1 MKALVLGGTR
11 FMGKH
16 LVNALLETGWEV
28 TLATRGLARDD
39 FGNRVFRI
47 KVERTDFLSLRK
59 ALSGKWFDAAFDSLA
74 YCSNDVAALLDTL
87 ECGRYV
93 QTSSASVYEGVGN
106 GLHLD
111 TREEEFDPSQGELVL
126 CGRADFPYEEVK
138 RQAERAIAQKYPA
151 VPAVMVRFP
160 YVIGPDDYTDRLYF
174 YVEHIVKGRPM
185 FVDDLSVQRAFVR
198 SDEAG
203 KFLAFLGKSGCTGAV
218 NGASAGTVSVAETV
232 AYVEGKTGKKAVF
245 AEEGDPAPYNGD
257 EPYSLRTERAGRL
270 GYRFT
275 PLRDWFWK
283 LLDTYIERASMNG
296 MDEN

>member
-1 MKALVLGGTR
+1 
-11 FMGKH
+11 MGKH
-16 LVNALLETGWEV
+16 LVNALLEKGWDV

-39 FGNRVFRI
+39 FGNSVSRM
-47 KVERTDFLSLRK
+47 KVERTDPLSLRE

-111 TREEEFDPSQGELVL
+111 TKEEEFDPRQGELIF
-126 CGRADFPYEEVK
+126 CGRADFPYEEIK
-138 RQAERAIAQKYPA
+138 RQAERAIVQKYPA
-151 VPAVMVRFP
+151 LLAAMARFP

-174 YVEHIVKGRPM
+174 YVEHILKGEPM
-185 FVDDLSVQRAFVR
+185 FVDNLSAQLAFVR

-203 KFLAFLGKSGCTGAV
+203 KFLAFLGESGYTGPV
-218 NGASAGTVSVAETV
+218 NGASSGTVSVAEI
-232 AYVEGKTGKKAVF
+232 AKYVEEKTGKRAAF
-245 AEEGDPAPYNGD
+245 AKEGDPAPYNGD
-257 EPYSLRTERAGRL
+257 EPYSLNTERAEGL

-275 PLRDWFWK
+275 PLRDWLWG
-283 LLDTYIERASMNG
+283 LLDSYIERACKNET
-296 MDEN
+296 DKN